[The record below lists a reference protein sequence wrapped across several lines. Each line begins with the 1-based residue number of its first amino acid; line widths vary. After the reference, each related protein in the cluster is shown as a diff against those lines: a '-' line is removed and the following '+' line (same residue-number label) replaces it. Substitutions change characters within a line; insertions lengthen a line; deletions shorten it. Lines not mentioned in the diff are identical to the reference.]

1 LSDRGGPSA
10 HATRDGSRRGRELTE
25 SVEIR
30 VGPPSLTVHADEQ
43 FLVCA
48 PDATIA
54 ADAQQGYFCV
64 DTRLVSN
71 YALTLSKTPPTLL
84 NSAIVQP
91 FSARHEFVNAET
103 ATSGGVIEGA
113 TLHVRLDRT
122 IHHGVHEDYD
132 LTNYGSEA
140 VEFELELRFEGDFAD
155 LFDVKEQRLVR
166 RGSIESRWDG
176 ETRTL
181 TTSYRHGD
189 FERGLHLAVQK
200 YGSEPEYANGLL
212 SFRIRLEPKERWHTC
227 LLWVPFGVAGQE
239 GTPIEACHA
248 LLTGDP
254 ELAKRRRAWLARVTR
269 IETNDSGVNAVVER
283 ALDDLGSLRMR
294 RVDKGATAHGGDG
307 IEEMVPAAGIPWFV
321 SLFGRDALVVSLQ
334 TLSLSPGLAAGS
346 LQALASLQ
354 GDRYDDRH
362 DLQPGKIEHEFR
374 HGELAH
380 FELIPQTPYYGTH
393 DATTLYVWAAAELW
407 RWTANRALLERLK
420 PHVERALHWIDVDGD
435 SDGDGLQEYQTRAG
449 DWGYY
454 NQSWKDSGD
463 GIVNADGSNAEL
475 PIATCELQGYVVAAK
490 RGWADTLEQA
500 FDDTPG
506 AAQLREQAD
515 RLAQAIEQRF
525 WWEAEGAYYLGL
537 DGRKRPIESVA
548 SNQGHLLW
556 AQAITGERAAR
567 VVTRL
572 LEADM
577 WSGWGVRTLSAAH
590 VAYNPLS
597 YQLGSVWPHD
607 NAILAH
613 GFARYGHGA
622 QAGQIARALFDAAGR
637 FQYRRL
643 PEVYGGLT
651 RDEGSFPVQ
660 YLGANVPQAWA
671 SGAIIHL
678 LSALLGLEPDAANK
692 RLMLRPALPDWLDEI
707 ELTNL
712 RVGHASVDLRVTH
725 GNVSVTD
732 QSGEL
737 EVSAGSAQ
745 T

>member
-1 LSDRGGPSA
+1 MPCSVTG
-10 HATRDGSRRGRELTE
+10 

-54 ADAQQGYFCV
+54 AGEQQGYFCV
-64 DTRLVSN
+64 DTRLVSA
-71 YALTLSKTPPTLL
+71 YELTLSRTPPTLL
-84 NSAIVQP
+84 NSAVVQP
-91 FSARHEFVNAET
+91 FSARHEFVNAEM
-103 ATSGGVIEGA
+103 ATSGGVIERG
-113 TLHVRLDRT
+113 TLHLRLDRT
-122 IHHGVHEDYD
+122 IHHGIHEDYD
-132 LTNYGSEA
+132 LTNYASEA
-140 VEFELELRFEGDFAD
+140 VEFELELRLEGDYAD
-155 LFDVKEQRLVR
+155 LFDVKEERFVR
-166 RGSIESRWDG
+166 RGLLESRWDS
-176 ETRTL
+176 EARTL
-181 TTSYRHGD
+181 TNSYRHGD
-189 FERGLHLAVQK
+189 FERGLRLEVRK

-212 SFRIRLEPKERWHTC
+212 SFRIRLEPKQRWHTC
-227 LLWVPFGVAGQE
+227 LLWVPVRVAGEE
-239 GTPIEACHA
+239 GGPIAACHA

-283 ALDDLGSLRMR
+283 AVDDLGALRMR
-294 RVDKGATAHGGDG
+294 RVDKDAVAHGGDG

-334 TLSLSPGLAAGS
+334 ALALSPGLAAGS
-346 LQALASLQ
+346 LQALAALQ
-354 GDRYDDRH
+354 GDSYDDRH

-380 FELIPQTPYYGTH
+380 FELVPQTPYYGTH
-393 DATTLYVWAAAELW
+393 DATTLYVWAAAELL
-407 RWTANRALLERLK
+407 RWTADRALLERLR
-420 PHVERALHWIDVDGD
+420 PHVERALHWVDVDGD
-435 SDGDGLQEYQTRAG
+435 DDDDGLQEYKTRAG

-463 GIVNADGSNAEL
+463 GVVNADGSNAEL

-500 FDDTPG
+500 FDDAAG
-506 AAQLREQAD
+506 AAQLRQQAD
-515 RLAQAIEQRF
+515 RLAEAIEARF

-590 VAYNPLS
+590 IAYNPLS

-607 NAILAH
+607 NAILAR

-643 PEVYGGLT
+643 PEVYGGLA

-692 RLMLRPALPDWLDEI
+692 RLVLRPALPDWLDEI

-712 RVGHASVDLRVTH
+712 RVGNASVDLRVTRD
-725 GNVSVTD
+725 NVSVTD
-732 QSGEL
+732 QRGDL
-737 EVSAGSAQ
+737 DVSAGLMTTNGPA
-745 T
+745 

>member
-1 LSDRGGPSA
+1 MPCSVTG
-10 HATRDGSRRGRELTE
+10 

-48 PDATIA
+48 LDATIA
-54 ADAQQGYFCV
+54 AGEQQGYFCV
-64 DTRLVSN
+64 DTRLVSA
-71 YALTLSKTPPTLL
+71 YELTLSRTPPTLL
-84 NSAIVQP
+84 NSAVVQP
-91 FSARHEFVNAET
+91 FSARHEFVNAEM
-103 ATSGGVIEGA
+103 ATSGGVIERG
-113 TLHVRLDRT
+113 TLHLRLDRT
-122 IHHGVHEDYD
+122 IHHGIHEDYD
-132 LTNYGSEA
+132 LTNYASEA
-140 VEFELELRFEGDFAD
+140 VEFELELRLEGDYAD
-155 LFDVKEQRLVR
+155 LFDVKEERFVR
-166 RGSIESRWDG
+166 RGLLESRWDS
-176 ETRTL
+176 EARTL
-181 TTSYRHGD
+181 TNSYRHGD
-189 FERGLHLAVQK
+189 FERGLRLEVRK

-212 SFRIRLEPKERWHTC
+212 SFRIRLEPKQRWHTC
-227 LLWVPFGVAGQE
+227 LLWVPVRVAGEE
-239 GTPIEACHA
+239 GGPIAACHA

-283 ALDDLGSLRMR
+283 AVDDLGALRMR
-294 RVDKGATAHGGDG
+294 RVDKDAVAHGGDG

-334 TLSLSPGLAAGS
+334 ALALSPGLAAGS
-346 LQALASLQ
+346 LQALAALQ
-354 GDRYDDRH
+354 GDSYDDRH

-380 FELIPQTPYYGTH
+380 FELVPQTPYYGTH

-407 RWTANRALLERLK
+407 RWTADRALLERLR
-420 PHVERALHWIDVDGD
+420 PHVERALHWVDVDGD
-435 SDGDGLQEYQTRAG
+435 DDDDGLQEYKTRAG

-463 GIVNADGSNAEL
+463 GVVNADGSNAEL

-500 FDDTPG
+500 FDDAAG
-506 AAQLREQAD
+506 AAQLRQQAD
-515 RLAQAIEQRF
+515 RLAEAIEARF

-590 VAYNPLS
+590 IAYNPLS

-607 NAILAH
+607 NAILAR

-643 PEVYGGLT
+643 PEVYGGLA

-692 RLMLRPALPDWLDEI
+692 RLVLRPALPDWLDEI

-712 RVGHASVDLRVTH
+712 RVGNASVDLRVTRD
-725 GNVSVTD
+725 NVSVTD
-732 QSGEL
+732 QRGDL
-737 EVSAGSAQ
+737 DVSAGLMTTNGPA
-745 T
+745 

>member
-1 LSDRGGPSA
+1 M
-10 HATRDGSRRGRELTE
+10 
-25 SVEIR
+25 EIR
-30 VGPPSLTVHADEQ
+30 VGPPNLTVHADEQ

-48 PDATIA
+48 PDGTIA
-54 ADAQQGYFCV
+54 AGEQQGYFSV
-64 DTRLVSN
+64 DTRLVSG
-71 YALTLSKTPPTLL
+71 YELTLSRTPPTLL
-84 NSAIVQP
+84 NSAVVQP

-103 ATSGGVIEGA
+103 ATSGGVIESG
-113 TLHVRLDRT
+113 TLHLRLDRT
-122 IHHGVHEDYD
+122 IHQGLHEDYD
-132 LTNYGSEA
+132 LTNYTREA

-166 RGSIESRWDG
+166 RGSLESRWDS
-176 ETRTL
+176 EARTL

-189 FERGLHLAVQK
+189 FERGLRLQVQK
-200 YGSEPEYANGLL
+200 QGSEPEYANGLL

-227 LLWVPFGVAGQE
+227 LLWVPFGGGEQE
-239 GTPIEACHA
+239 GGPIEACHA

-254 ELAKRRRAWLARVTR
+254 ELARRRREWRARATR
-269 IETNDSGVNAVVER
+269 FTTTDMGVNAVVER

-294 RVDKGATAHGGDG
+294 RVDKDAAAHGGDG

-334 TLSLSPGLAAGS
+334 TLPLSPGLATGS
-346 LQALASLQ
+346 LLALAALQ
-354 GDRYDDRH
+354 GDRYDDRR

-380 FELIPQTPYYGTH
+380 LGLVPQTPYYGTH

-407 RWTANRALLERLK
+407 RWTANRELLARLR
-420 PHVERALHWIDVDGD
+420 PHVERALAWVDADGD
-435 SDGDGLQEYQTRAG
+435 CDGDGLQEYKTRAG

-454 NQSWKDSGD
+454 NQGWKDSGE
-463 GIVNADGSNAEL
+463 GIVNADGSNADL

-490 RGWADTLEQA
+490 RAWADTLEQA
-500 FDDTPG
+500 FDDAPG
-506 AAQLREQAD
+506 AVLLREQAE
-515 RLAQAIEQRF
+515 RLAEAIEERF
-525 WWEAEGAYYLGL
+525 WWEAEGGYYLGL

-556 AQAITGERAAR
+556 AQAISSDRAAR

-597 YQLGSVWPHD
+597 YQRGSVWPHD
-607 NAILAH
+607 NAILAR
-613 GFARYGHGA
+613 GFCLYGHGA
-622 QAGQIARALFDAAGR
+622 EGGQIARALFDAAER
-637 FQYRRL
+637 FQHRRL
-643 PEVYGGLT
+643 PEVYGGLA

-671 SGAIIHL
+671 SGAVIHL

-692 RLMLRPALPDWLDEI
+692 RLLLRPALPDWLDEI

-712 RVGHASVDLRVTH
+712 RVNDASVNIRVTQD
-725 GNVSVTD
+725 GLSVED
-732 QSGEL
+732 KSGDL
-737 EVSAGSAQ
+737 DVSAGLAKSYR
-745 T
+745 

>member
-1 LSDRGGPSA
+1 MPCSVTG
-10 HATRDGSRRGRELTE
+10 

-54 ADAQQGYFCV
+54 AGEQQGYFCV
-64 DTRLVSN
+64 DTRLVSA
-71 YALTLSKTPPTLL
+71 YELTLSRTPPTLL
-84 NSAIVQP
+84 NSAVVQP
-91 FSARHEFVNAET
+91 FSARHEFVNAEM
-103 ATSGGVIEGA
+103 ATSGGVIERG
-113 TLHVRLDRT
+113 TLHLRLDRT
-122 IHHGVHEDYD
+122 IHHGIHEDYD
-132 LTNYGSEA
+132 LTNYASEA
-140 VEFELELRFEGDFAD
+140 VEFELELRLEGDYAD
-155 LFDVKEQRLVR
+155 LFDVKEERFVR
-166 RGSIESRWDG
+166 RGLLESRWDS
-176 ETRTL
+176 EARTL
-181 TTSYRHGD
+181 TNSYWHGD
-189 FERGLHLAVQK
+189 FERGLRLEVRK

-212 SFRIRLEPKERWHTC
+212 SFRIRLEPKQRWHTC
-227 LLWVPFGVAGQE
+227 LLWVPVRVAGEE
-239 GTPIEACHA
+239 GGPIAACHA

-283 ALDDLGSLRMR
+283 AVDDLGALRMR
-294 RVDKGATAHGGDG
+294 RVDKDAVAHGGDG

-334 TLSLSPGLAAGS
+334 ALALSPGLAAGS
-346 LQALASLQ
+346 LQALAALQ
-354 GDRYDDRH
+354 GDSYDDRH

-380 FELIPQTPYYGTH
+380 FELVPQTPYYGTH

-407 RWTANRALLERLK
+407 RWTADRALLERLR
-420 PHVERALHWIDVDGD
+420 PHVERALHWVDVDGD
-435 SDGDGLQEYQTRAG
+435 DDDDGLQEYKTRAG

-463 GIVNADGSNAEL
+463 GVVNADGSNAEL

-500 FDDTPG
+500 FDDAAG
-506 AAQLREQAD
+506 AAQLRQQAD
-515 RLAQAIEQRF
+515 RLAEAIEARF

-590 VAYNPLS
+590 IAYNPLS

-607 NAILAH
+607 NAILAR

-643 PEVYGGLT
+643 PEVYGGLA

-692 RLMLRPALPDWLDEI
+692 RLVLRPALPDWLDEI

-712 RVGHASVDLRVTH
+712 RVGNASVDLRVTRD
-725 GNVSVTD
+725 NVSVTD
-732 QSGEL
+732 QRGDL
-737 EVSAGSAQ
+737 DVSAGLMTTNGPA
-745 T
+745 

>member
-1 LSDRGGPSA
+1 MPCSVTG
-10 HATRDGSRRGRELTE
+10 

-54 ADAQQGYFCV
+54 AGEQQGYFCV
-64 DTRLVSN
+64 DTRLVSA
-71 YALTLSKTPPTLL
+71 YELTLSRTPPTLL
-84 NSAIVQP
+84 NSAVVQP
-91 FSARHEFVNAET
+91 FSARHEFVNAEM
-103 ATSGGVIEGA
+103 ATSGGVIERG
-113 TLHVRLDRT
+113 TLHLRLDRT
-122 IHHGVHEDYD
+122 IHHGIHEDYD
-132 LTNYGSEA
+132 LTNYASEA
-140 VEFELELRFEGDFAD
+140 VEFELELRFEGDYAD
-155 LFDVKEQRLVR
+155 LFDVKEERFVR
-166 RGSIESRWDG
+166 RGLLESRWDS
-176 ETRTL
+176 EARTL
-181 TTSYRHGD
+181 TNSYRHGD
-189 FERGLHLAVQK
+189 FERGLRLEVRK

-212 SFRIRLEPKERWHTC
+212 SFRIRLEPKQRWHTC
-227 LLWVPFGVAGQE
+227 LLWVPVRVAGEE
-239 GTPIEACHA
+239 GGPIAACHA

-283 ALDDLGSLRMR
+283 AVDDLGALRMR
-294 RVDKGATAHGGDG
+294 RVDKDAVAHGGDG

-334 TLSLSPGLAAGS
+334 ALALSPGLAAGS
-346 LQALASLQ
+346 LQALAALQ
-354 GDRYDDRH
+354 GDSYDDRH

-380 FELIPQTPYYGTH
+380 FELVPQTPYYGTH

-407 RWTANRALLERLK
+407 RWTADRALLERLR
-420 PHVERALHWIDVDGD
+420 PHVERALHWVDVDGD
-435 SDGDGLQEYQTRAG
+435 DDDDGLQEYKTRAG

-463 GIVNADGSNAEL
+463 GVVNADGSNAEL

-500 FDDTPG
+500 FDDAAG
-506 AAQLREQAD
+506 AAQLRQQAD
-515 RLAQAIEQRF
+515 RLAEAIEARF

-590 VAYNPLS
+590 IAYNPLS

-607 NAILAH
+607 NAILAR

-643 PEVYGGLT
+643 PEVYGGLA

-692 RLMLRPALPDWLDEI
+692 RLVLRPALPDWLDEI

-712 RVGHASVDLRVTH
+712 RVGNASVDLRVTRD
-725 GNVSVTD
+725 NVSVTD
-732 QSGEL
+732 QRGDL
-737 EVSAGSAQ
+737 DVSAGLMTTNGPA
-745 T
+745 

>member
-1 LSDRGGPSA
+1 
-10 HATRDGSRRGRELTE
+10 
-25 SVEIR
+25 
-30 VGPPSLTVHADEQ
+30 
-43 FLVCA
+43 
-48 PDATIA
+48 
-54 ADAQQGYFCV
+54 
-64 DTRLVSN
+64 
-71 YALTLSKTPPTLL
+71 
-84 NSAIVQP
+84 
-91 FSARHEFVNAET
+91 
-103 ATSGGVIEGA
+103 
-113 TLHVRLDRT
+113 
-122 IHHGVHEDYD
+122 
-132 LTNYGSEA
+132 
-140 VEFELELRFEGDFAD
+140 
-155 LFDVKEQRLVR
+155 
-166 RGSIESRWDG
+166 
-176 ETRTL
+176 
-181 TTSYRHGD
+181 
-189 FERGLHLAVQK
+189 
-200 YGSEPEYANGLL
+200 
-212 SFRIRLEPKERWHTC
+212 
-227 LLWVPFGVAGQE
+227 
-239 GTPIEACHA
+239 
-248 LLTGDP
+248 
-254 ELAKRRRAWLARVTR
+254 
-269 IETNDSGVNAVVER
+269 
-283 ALDDLGSLRMR
+283 
-294 RVDKGATAHGGDG
+294 
-307 IEEMVPAAGIPWFV
+307 
-321 SLFGRDALVVSLQ
+321 
-334 TLSLSPGLAAGS
+334 
-346 LQALASLQ
+346 LQALAALQ

-380 FELIPQTPYYGTH
+380 FELVPQTPYYGTH

-407 RWTANRALLERLK
+407 RWTANRTLIERLR

-435 SDGDGLQEYQTRAG
+435 SDGDGLQEYETRAG

-454 NQSWKDSGD
+454 NQGWKDSGD
-463 GIVNADGSNAEL
+463 GVVNADGSNAEL

-500 FDDTPG
+500 FDDAPG
-506 AAQLREQAD
+506 AAQLRRQAD
-515 RLAQAIEQRF
+515 RLAEAIEERF

-556 AQAITGERAAR
+556 AQAITEDRAAR
-567 VVTRL
+567 VVARL

-577 WSGWGVRTLSAAH
+577 WSGWGVRTLSATH

-643 PEVYGGLT
+643 PEVYGGLA

-712 RVGHASVDLRVTH
+712 RVGDASVDLRVTRD
-725 GNVSVTD
+725 NISVEHQNGD
-732 QSGEL
+732 L
-737 EVSAGSAQ
+737 DVSAGLVTTNGPA
-745 T
+745 

>member
-1 LSDRGGPSA
+1 MPCSVTG
-10 HATRDGSRRGRELTE
+10 

-54 ADAQQGYFCV
+54 AGEQQGYFCV
-64 DTRLVSN
+64 DTRLVSA
-71 YALTLSKTPPTLL
+71 YELTLSRTPPTLL
-84 NSAIVQP
+84 NSAVVQP
-91 FSARHEFVNAET
+91 FSARHEFVNAEM
-103 ATSGGVIEGA
+103 ATSGGVIERG
-113 TLHVRLDRT
+113 TLHLRLDRT
-122 IHHGVHEDYD
+122 IHHGIHEDYD
-132 LTNYGSEA
+132 LTNYASEA
-140 VEFELELRFEGDFAD
+140 VEFELELRLEGDYAD
-155 LFDVKEQRLVR
+155 LFDVKEERFVR
-166 RGSIESRWDG
+166 RGLLESRWDS
-176 ETRTL
+176 EARTL
-181 TTSYRHGD
+181 TNSYRHGD
-189 FERGLHLAVQK
+189 FERGLRLEVRK

-212 SFRIRLEPKERWHTC
+212 SFRIRLEPKQRWHTC
-227 LLWVPFGVAGQE
+227 LLWVPVRVAGEE
-239 GTPIEACHA
+239 GGPIDACHA

-254 ELAKRRRAWLARVTR
+254 ELAKRRHAWRARVTR
-269 IETNDSGVNAVVER
+269 IKTNDSGVNAVVER
-283 ALDDLGSLRMR
+283 AVDDLGALRMR
-294 RVDKGATAHGGDG
+294 RVDKDAVAHGGDG

-334 TLSLSPGLAAGS
+334 ALALSPGLAAGS
-346 LQALASLQ
+346 LQALAALQ
-354 GDRYDDRH
+354 GDSYDDRH

-380 FELIPQTPYYGTH
+380 FELVPQTPYYGTH

-407 RWTANRALLERLK
+407 RWTADRALLERLR
-420 PHVERALHWIDVDGD
+420 PHVERALHWVDVDGD
-435 SDGDGLQEYQTRAG
+435 DDGDGLQEYKTRAG

-463 GIVNADGSNAEL
+463 GVVNADGSNAEL

-500 FDDTPG
+500 FDDAAG
-506 AAQLREQAD
+506 AAQLRQQAD
-515 RLAQAIEQRF
+515 RLAEAIEARF

-590 VAYNPLS
+590 IAYNPLS

-607 NAILAH
+607 NAILAR
-613 GFARYGHGA
+613 GFCRYGHGA

-643 PEVYGGLT
+643 PEVYGGLA

-671 SGAIIHL
+671 SGAVIHL

-692 RLMLRPALPDWLDEI
+692 RLVLRPALPDWLDEI

-712 RVGHASVDLRVTH
+712 RVGNASVDLRVTRD
-725 GNVSVTD
+725 NVSVTD
-732 QSGEL
+732 QRGDL
-737 EVSAGSAQ
+737 DVSAGLMTTNGPA
-745 T
+745 

>member
-1 LSDRGGPSA
+1 MTG
-10 HATRDGSRRGRELTE
+10 

-48 PDATIA
+48 LDGTIA
-54 ADAQQGYFCV
+54 AGEQQGYFCV
-64 DTRLVSN
+64 DTRLVSD
-71 YALTLSKTPPTLL
+71 YDLTLSKTPPTLL
-84 NSAIVQP
+84 NSAVVQP
-91 FSARHEFVNAET
+91 FSARHEFVNAEM
-103 ATSGGVIEGA
+103 ATSGGGIESG
-113 TLHVRLDRT
+113 TLHLRLDRT
-122 IHHGVHEDYD
+122 IHHGIHEDYD
-132 LTNYGSEA
+132 LTNYASEA
-140 VEFELELRFEGDFAD
+140 VEFELELRFDGDFAD
-155 LFDVKEQRLVR
+155 HFDVKEQRFVR
-166 RGSIESRWDG
+166 RGSLESRWDS
-176 ETRTL
+176 EARAL

-189 FERGLHLAVQK
+189 FERGLRLQVQK
-200 YGSEPEYANGLL
+200 QGSEPEYANGLL

-227 LLWVPFGVAGQE
+227 LLWVPVGAAGQE
-239 GTPIEACHA
+239 GDPIDACHA

-254 ELAKRRRAWLARVTR
+254 ELAKRRRAWRARVTR
-269 IETNDSGVNAVVER
+269 IKTNDSGVNAVVDR
-283 ALDDLGSLRMR
+283 ALDDLGALRMR
-294 RVDKGATAHGGDG
+294 RVDKDAAAHGGDG

-346 LQALASLQ
+346 LQALAALQ

-380 FELIPQTPYYGTH
+380 FGLVPQTPYYGSH

-407 RWTANRALLERLK
+407 RWTANRALLERLR

-435 SDGDGLQEYQTRAG
+435 CDGDGLQEYQTRAG

-463 GIVNADGSNAEL
+463 AIVNADGSNAEL

-490 RGWADTLEQA
+490 RAWADTLEQA
-500 FDDTPG
+500 FDDAPG

-515 RLAQAIEQRF
+515 RLAEAIEERF
-525 WWEAEGAYYLGL
+525 WWEAEGGYYLGL

-556 AQAITGERAAR
+556 AQAITEGRAAR

-597 YQLGSVWPHD
+597 YQRGSVWPHD

-613 GFARYGHGA
+613 GFSRHGHGA
-622 QAGQIARALFDAAGR
+622 EAGQIARALFDAAGR

-643 PEVYGGLT
+643 PEVYGGLA

-671 SGAIIHL
+671 SGAVIHL
-678 LSALLGLEPDAANK
+678 LSALLDLEPDAVNK
-692 RLMLRPALPDWLDEI
+692 RLVLRPLPDWLDGI

-712 RVGHASVDLRVTH
+712 RVGNASVDLLVTRESI
-725 GNVSVTD
+725 SVER

-737 EVSAGSAQ
+737 HVSAQSAS
-745 T
+745 TNRGV